1 MTHYCSLPI
10 MVLYRN
16 LTLMQVYRTKN
27 IQMIVS
33 SSWSE
38 NKECLQNKRSGCILS
53 MAGIDVYLNEV
64 RN

>member
-1 MTHYCSLPI
+1 
-10 MVLYRN
+10 
-16 LTLMQVYRTKN
+16 MQVYRTKN